1 MRVLGSP
8 EDRTEAPITKS
19 AQISIS
25 RLRPLLRG
33 CGYRGALLQSNVPFG
48 TGGLAQ
54 LVGFARKMPDARS
67 ACIAVLR
74 GNGNPVQTVA
84 SCRALG
90 APVVFVFYRNELQ
103 WWSQEPAG
111 PREIERLTPAQLDGF
126 FTSHKKDF
134 APESV
139 YRAKTLGRFRA
150 EYQLTFVDA
159 GLIPLV
165 EGEIG
170 EHLSRLIARCAR
182 ELAATLWGGNVP
194 QKEGDWLFR
203 SVFWLLAAKILG
215 DKDVPGFASLD
226 LTDVDLVLRRVSEH
240 YGASAPLGAGGSRRR
255 KALADV
261 AGTISGFSNL
271 RLTTPE
277 SLAYVYENA
286 LVNKETRVKLGVHS
300 TPAYLVDYVLS
311 RLEPWIEHIPIDER
325 TVFEPACGHAAFL
338 VAAMRLLK
346 DLLPEG
352 QRESQSCHKYVRDR
366 LRGCEM
372 DGFALEI
379 ARLSLTLADAPNRDG
394 WRLDCVDM
402 FQGDILEKRAKDASI
417 ILANPP
423 FEKFTPEERQEY
435 GTRLRFLHKTSEMLH
450 RVLTR
455 LRPESVLGLVAPQG
469 LLRDRN
475 AAALREKFLNEFDI
489 QEICLFPDKV
499 FKFSDMETAVI
510 IARKRGDKTR
520 PSSGTLRFARVR
532 ESGIDR
538 FKADYSVTSEQMVR
552 QDRFTGDDAWTIV
565 VPDLDEVWQWCQ
577 AMPTLASVAD
587 AGKGLSFKGRKRIAG
602 AATSSREPFPDAV
615 IGYGRVGPALM
626 IHSTPNEVYVNLASE
641 VVLASRRGAQ
651 TDRPQVLMNYT
662 RVSRGPWRIKAV
674 IDRKGHAV
682 TDRFIAIRPIGP
694 EITLEFIWAVLN
706 SPFANAWVYAHTFKR
721 DIPTGLMRKLPIPD
735 ASTDD
740 ICAVTEAARS
750 YLSFV
755 APPRGLSAPPD
766 QDRAREL
773 LLAVDAQ
780 VLRLYDL
787 PPRLEREVLD
797 LFAGQERKGVPFRFD
812 RYFPDDYEPCFP
824 LHEYL
829 SAAYQR
835 STAGALRRRC
845 KPVTDP
851 VLLEALDAAVRA
863 FEE

>member
-8 EDRTEAPITKS
+8 EDRTEVLITKS
-19 AQISIS
+19 AQISTS
-25 RLRPLLRG
+25 RLKPLLRG
-33 CGYRGALLQSNVPFG
+33 CGYRGALLQSNFPFG
-48 TGGLAQ
+48 DGGQAQ

-74 GNGNPVQTVA
+74 GNGNPAQTVD

-90 APVVFVFYRNELQ
+90 APVVFVFYPNELQ

-134 APESV
+134 APETV
-139 YRAKTLGRFRA
+139 YRAKTLA
-150 EYQLTFVDA
+150 HVKSEYQLSFVDV

-165 EGEIG
+165 EQEIG
-170 EHLSRLIARCAR
+170 ERLSDLIVRCAGQI
-182 ELAATLWGGNVP
+182 AKALWGGTVP
-194 QKEGDWLFR
+194 QKGGDWLFR

-226 LTDVDLVLRRVSEH
+226 LADVDLVLRRVGEH
-240 YGASAPLGAGGSRRR
+240 YGSSARLSAGGARRQT
-255 KALADV
+255 ALSHV
-261 AGTISGFSNL
+261 AGTISRFSNL

-286 LVNKETRVKLGVHS
+286 LVNKETRVQLGVHS

-311 RLEPWIEHIPIDER
+311 RLEPWIERIPPDER
-325 TVFEPACGHAAFL
+325 KVFEPACGHAAFL

-346 DLLPEG
+346 DLLPEN
-352 QRESQSCHKYVRDR
+352 QRESPSCHRYVCDR
-366 LRGCEM
+366 LRGCEI

-402 FQGDILEKRAKDASI
+402 FQGDILEKRAKEASI
-417 ILANPP
+417 VLANPP
-423 FEKFTPEERQEY
+423 FEKFTAEERQEY
-435 GTRLRFLHKTSEMLH
+435 GTRRRFLHKTAEMLC
-450 RVLTR
+450 RVLTA
-455 LRPESVLGLVAPQG
+455 LRPRSVLGLVAPQG
-469 LLRDRN
+469 LLKDKN
-475 AAALREKFLNEFDI
+475 AAALREQFLNQFDI

-510 IARKRGDKTR
+510 IARKRDDKTR
-520 PSSGTLRFARVR
+520 PPSGTLRFARVR
-532 ESGIDR
+532 ESGVDR
-538 FKADYSVTSEQMVR
+538 FKANYSVTSEQTVR
-552 QDRFTGDDAWTIV
+552 QDRFTSNDGSSMV

-577 AMPTLASVAD
+577 AMPTLASVAHV
-587 AGKGLSFKGRKRIAG
+587 GRGLSFKGRKRIGG
-602 AATSSREPFPDAV
+602 AVTISDKPFPGAV
-615 IGYGRVGPALM
+615 RGYSHVGRDLM
-626 IHSTPNEVYVNLASE
+626 IHGAPEEVYMSLDPE
-641 VVLASRRGAQ
+641 VVFVSRSGVQ
-651 TDRPQVLMNYT
+651 TGRPQVLMSYAP
-662 RVSRGPWRIKAV
+662 VSRGPWRIKAV
-674 IDRKGHAV
+674 IDRKGRAV
-682 TDRFIAIRPIGP
+682 RDRFLAIRPNTPQIA
-694 EITLEFIWAVLN
+694 LEFLWAVLN
-706 SPFANAWVYAHTFKR
+706 SPLANAYAYAHASKR
-721 DIPTGLMRKLPIPD
+721 DIPTGLMRQLPIPD
-735 ASTDD
+735 ASPED
-740 ICAVTEAARS
+740 IRIVAEAARS

-755 APPRGLSAPPD
+755 APPRGLSARD
-766 QDRAREL
+766 QDRARAL